1 MVHSHVTQARTG
13 KSCAFRMQGGG
24 KSPMFICSPICILL
38 SEIFYGMISLYNRK
52 KAMRWST
59 MKEKFFNGPDRL
71 LSGVF
76 SGKHTCWMPKTA
88 ALIVFRFAIPDEEL
102 DHICKLLIETELGEL
117 ESAVYQ
123 AYRFYISEPF
133 WAALAYILLHQDL
146 PLSEVRYGLTD
157 ARQQSRTRIRNTK
170 RENSSLQSRCN
181 ELSGLTGICFYL
193 VRKYRRAK
201 IPTIFK
207 AGWLHVIIRLL

>member
-1 MVHSHVTQARTG
+1 MLPRRALERAVLSACRGGGISHVY
-13 KSCAFRMQGGG
+13 
-24 KSPMFICSPICILL
+24 LL
-38 SEIFYGMISLYNRK
+38 PDMHPVNEIFYGMISLYNRK

-59 MKEKFFNGPDRL
+59 MKEKFLMDLIGCYREYFPENIP
-71 LSGVF
+71 VE
-76 SGKHTCWMPKTA
+76 CWKTA

-133 WAALAYILLHQDL
+133 RAALAYILLHQDL

>member
-24 KSPMFICSPICILL
+24 EISHVYLL
-38 SEIFYGMISLYNRK
+38 PDMHPVNEIFYGMISLYNRK

-59 MKEKFFNGPDRL
+59 MKEKFLMDLIGCYREYFPENIP
-71 LSGVF
+71 VE
-76 SGKHTCWMPKTA
+76 CWKTA

-133 WAALAYILLHQDL
+133 RAALAYILLHQDL

-170 RENSSLQSRCN
+170 KGEQFVAEQMQR
-181 ELSGLTGICFYL
+181 TD
-193 VRKYRRAK
+193 
-201 IPTIFK
+201 
-207 AGWLHVIIRLL
+207 

>member
-1 MVHSHVTQARTG
+1 MLPRRALERAVLSACRGGEISHVY
-13 KSCAFRMQGGG
+13 
-24 KSPMFICSPICILL
+24 LL
-38 SEIFYGMISLYNRK
+38 PDMHPVNEIFYGMISLYNRK

-59 MKEKFFNGPDRL
+59 MKEKFLMDLIGCYREYFPENIP
-71 LSGVF
+71 VE
-76 SGKHTCWMPKTA
+76 CWKTA

-133 WAALAYILLHQDL
+133 RAALAYILLHQDL

-170 RENSSLQSRCN
+170 KGEQFVAEQMQR
-181 ELSGLTGICFYL
+181 TD
-193 VRKYRRAK
+193 
-201 IPTIFK
+201 
-207 AGWLHVIIRLL
+207 

>member
-13 KSCAFRMQGGG
+13 KSCAFRMQGGEI
-24 KSPMFICSPICILL
+24 SHVYLL
-38 SEIFYGMISLYNRK
+38 PDIHSVNEIFYGMISLYNRR

-59 MKEKFFNGPDRL
+59 MKEKFLMDLIGCYREYFPENIP
-71 LSGVF
+71 VE
-76 SGKHTCWMPKTA
+76 CWKTA

-133 WAALAYILLHQDL
+133 RAALAYILLHQDL

-207 AGWLHVIIRLL
+207 AGWLHVIIRLF